1 MTNIDVEMINLEEEY
16 IINPQ
21 KNSYNIL
28 KKNEINHKNKM
39 LIYFSIISII
49 CIIIGFTIYGMTLPR
64 CKKNICKY
72 NSIPQCCENSLN
84 QSCHDYTEYNSFT
97 KCNDINKKCN
107 VFKCKLVY
115 NNITIYEKIG
125 HSNVFEVPGGD
136 SVYILY
142 LISTAFIS
150 IILITSILMIIGN
163 YNKYSNWK

>member
-115 NNITIYEKIG
+115 NNITTFIPNDESSKI
-125 HSNVFEVPGGD
+125 FDIPGGIV
-136 SVYILY
+136 SFVFCI
-142 LISTAFIS
+142 IAICICGFIFMMS
-150 IILITSILMIIGN
+150 FMMRMMTFD
-163 YNKYSNWK
+163 